1 MNDRIIGDILRNI
14 KGKLDEQA
22 HGSMEFPKAEPFEH
36 GVQVGIYSGLL
47 DALSIID
54 AVLSKD
60 EEAERNS

>member
-1 MNDRIIGDILRNI
+1 
-14 KGKLDEQA
+14 
-22 HGSMEFPKAEPFEH
+22 MEFPKADPFEH